1 MIEDFK
7 NWEWSSYSRILIEKP
22 SKLMKLEVMDW
33 FGNKNYYE
41 EFHAI
46 NQKLSIDKKCLLDVY

>member
-7 NWEWSSYSRILIEKP
+7 NWEWSSYRRILIEKP